1 MHTKNGKMCKDVQSR
16 LSKKDPASSVS
27 ANSSHPLT
35 RPKTNRPK
43 GKSER
48 TSGQSKAKPDQK
60 AANILPNQG
69 QSRPPIKSLAGSELK
84 HHPFPINRNPLPSKH
99 PSSHLEKNKDILTKL
114 GKLLVTSSLSTSPF
128 LREMQIMN
136 ESMSGLSSRLKESSG
151 PSLIFTL
158 CLV

>member
-1 MHTKNGKMCKDVQSR
+1 MCKDVQSR

-84 HHPFPINRNPLPSKH
+84 HHPFPINRNPLPSKTPLF
-99 PSSHLEKNKDILTKL
+99 PS
-114 GKLLVTSSLSTSPF
+114 
-128 LREMQIMN
+128 
-136 ESMSGLSSRLKESSG
+136 
-151 PSLIFTL
+151 
-158 CLV
+158 